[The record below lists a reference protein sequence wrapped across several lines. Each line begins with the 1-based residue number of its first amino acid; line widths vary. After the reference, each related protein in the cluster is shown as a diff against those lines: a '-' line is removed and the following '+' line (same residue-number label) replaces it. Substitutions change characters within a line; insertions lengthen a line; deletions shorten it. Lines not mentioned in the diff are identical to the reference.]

1 MLTRMIQRHSWRSPY
16 SWLMQHRRVWS
27 GAGVVAGGILL
38 LRGIGA
44 LQGLELSAY
53 DQLVRWRPAAPTEDR
68 VVIVK
73 VDEED
78 MTDLR
83 QWPMNDAT
91 LAAVIDRI
99 AAQNPAAIGLDLYR
113 DLPVEPGHAKLL
125 AAYRQHSNLIGIQK
139 LADNEAPRGILPPPE
154 LKDSDRVGFNNILVD
169 ADGRMRRAVIYWWA
183 NDPETGDRV
192 AHQSLAY
199 RLAHFYLKRSG
210 IAGRLNPDNPSEILL
225 GHARLSPL
233 QSNSGAYIGIDSSGY
248 QILANFRGPSGT
260 IPSIPLRDLLGDRL
274 APDQLKDKVVLI
286 GVMTESV
293 KDFAYTAH
301 SKSWTDGALPVFGVE
316 IQAQLVSQFLDMA
329 LLGTPPIRSWPEP
342 LEWLWIGAWALAG
355 AAISAYWQSPT
366 KSAITVTLLGG
377 GLVLGCYGALLLGW
391 WVPLVP
397 TLLALG
403 GSTVVIVGQLAQ
415 QQQELERSKEFLHQI
430 IDTIPDPI
438 FVKDRDRRWIVLNHA
453 YSEFVGRPV
462 AELLDQR
469 EEDVLP
475 PEVATLSLSWD
486 ESLFRTGHSG
496 EQESSFLDAQGKER
510 ILATKRS
517 LHQDRAGNQFLVGV
531 IRDITERK
539 RMEDELKRTAAE
551 LRSYNE
557 QLKISEDFLRY
568 QATHDT
574 LTGLP
579 NRQLFYE
586 RLDRALDWARDNK
599 LLVALLFLDL
609 DGFKEVNDTQGHDVG
624 DWVLKAVADRL
635 LLSLR
640 GSDTVAR
647 LGGDEFTII
656 LPAIPRPDIAA
667 RVAQKVLE
675 TLAQPYDFQG
685 TRIDITVS
693 VGVAFYPQDSG
704 DRDALIKC
712 ADTAMFVAKKM
723 GKNAYHFYDSTQ
735 DPHQVDLTHDRH
747 PAPDPPSI

>member
-1 MLTRMIQRHSWRSPY
+1 M
-16 SWLMQHRRVWS
+16 
-27 GAGVVAGGILL
+27 G
-38 LRGIGA
+38 
-44 LQGLELSAY
+44 
-53 DQLVRWRPAAPTEDR
+53 
-68 VVIVK
+68 
-73 VDEED
+73 
-78 MTDLR
+78 
-83 QWPMNDAT
+83 
-91 LAAVIDRI
+91 
-99 AAQNPAAIGLDLYR
+99 
-113 DLPVEPGHAKLL
+113 
-125 AAYRQHSNLIGIQK
+125 
-139 LADNEAPRGILPPPE
+139 
-154 LKDSDRVGFNNILVD
+154 
-169 ADGRMRRAVIYWWA
+169 
-183 NDPETGDRV
+183 
-192 AHQSLAY
+192 
-199 RLAHFYLKRSG
+199 
-210 IAGRLNPDNPSEILL
+210 
-225 GHARLSPL
+225 
-233 QSNSGAYIGIDSSGY
+233 
-248 QILANFRGPSGT
+248 
-260 IPSIPLRDLLGDRL
+260 
-274 APDQLKDKVVLI
+274 
-286 GVMTESV
+286 
-293 KDFAYTAH
+293 
-301 SKSWTDGALPVFGVE
+301 
-316 IQAQLVSQFLDMA
+316 
-329 LLGTPPIRSWPEP
+329 
-342 LEWLWIGAWALAG
+342 WALAG

-366 KSAITVTLLGG
+366 KSAITITLLGG
-377 GLVLGCYGALLLGW
+377 GLVLGSYGALLLGW

-403 GSTVVIVGQLAQ
+403 GSSVAIVGQLAQ

-475 PEVATLSLSWD
+475 PEVAALSLSWD

-496 EQESSFLDAQGKER
+496 EQESSFFDTQGQER

-586 RLDRALDWARDNK
+586 RLDRALDWARDNN
-599 LLVALLFLDL
+599 LWVALLFLDL

-685 TRIDITVS
+685 THIEITVS

-712 ADTAMFVAKKM
+712 ADTAMFVAKKL
-723 GKNAYHFYDSTQ
+723 GKNAYHFYDSTR
-735 DPHQVDLTHDRH
+735 DPNQVDLTRDRH